1 MCIRDSADTSVTFAA
16 VWEDSI
22 ESCSGCHDAVSPSGR
37 LDLSSQDVAYTNL
50 MDGYVT
56 PGAADSSSLY
66 DRVTRSGMGRMP
78 PSPSSPLSSDQV
90 DLIEAWIVDGAVP

>member
-1 MCIRDSADTSVTFAA
+1 MSFATI
-16 VWEDSI
+16 WEDSI
-22 ESCSGCHDAVSPSGR
+22 ESCSGCHDASSPAGR
-37 LDLSSQDVAYTNL
+37 LDLSTQDVAYSNL

-78 PSPSSPLSSDQV
+78 PSPSSPLSSTQV
-90 DLIEAWIVDGAVP
+90 ANIEAWITDGAMP